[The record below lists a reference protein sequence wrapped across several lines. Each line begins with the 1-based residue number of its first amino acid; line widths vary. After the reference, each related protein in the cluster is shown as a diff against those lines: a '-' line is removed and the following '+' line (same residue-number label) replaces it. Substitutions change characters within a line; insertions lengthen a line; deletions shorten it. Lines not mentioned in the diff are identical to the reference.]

1 MNTEDRRAPG
11 VARINF
17 DGLVEVGGALGPS
30 FEAHALDVSE
40 EGMHL
45 RTAYLPEL
53 GQQVTCRFEAG
64 AGQSVVGSGEV
75 MWCRAADRGGEFG
88 VRFTEMD
95 AECVESLKR
104 VCGFGGGAGST
115 QPGGKVRL
123 YIEGLASPMRARVR
137 DARATAITVG
147 SDLGFLQVGKHL
159 ELEDTVSGSKRPA
172 SIDRVDVAVDP
183 ESHVPQLIVTLRYAD
198 VGAADPGRTEPPSE
212 ARPGRAAPPMF
223 DDPPSTMA
231 GMGGMGGMDEMPK
244 GMLAT
249 QAARIGPAFERL
261 GHRVKTT
268 IALLAKRGRTE
279 DDATPRRTTAPAP
292 GGGLHASGRRV
303 VRAETNDAADGGQ
316 PAARPPA
323 ASARRRAAI
332 AAAVMATA
340 VLGAVA
346 IKRMHHESPPVT
358 TASTNAPAAIDTG
371 APAAASPAMPATT
384 GPSGDTS
391 AAAAIAPPATAA
403 SQAAPATPAP
413 ATPPVVATPGDKAA
427 PTTAT
432 ATAEDGTSAAHR
444 THARPAPFANGPVHH
459 GNVLRLR
466 MDGPV
471 EVLEGA
477 QQPTGFT
484 VKLPGRRSLEAAAPL
499 AARDARIATIKV
511 NNEPSGAELTVVF
524 KDGVPNYRVSARGD
538 FLVVALAP
546 IGALETPVG
555 KRDERAAKGSKHT
568 SRMRDATPGTR
579 DATPER

>member
-17 DGLVEVGGALGPS
+17 DGLVEVGGVLGPS

-64 AGQSVVGSGEV
+64 GGDSVVGSGEV
-75 MWCRAADRGGEFG
+75 MWCRAAEKGGEFG

-95 AECVESLKR
+95 AGCVESLKR
-104 VCGFGGGAGST
+104 VCGLAGGAPT
-115 QPGGKVRL
+115 AQPGGKVRL
-123 YIEGLASPMRARVR
+123 YIEGLASPMRAKVR
-137 DARATAITVG
+137 DARPTAITVG

-159 ELEDTVSGSKRPA
+159 ELEDTVSGTKRPA

-198 VGAADPGRTEPPSE
+198 VGAADPGRTEPPSV
-212 ARPGRAAPPMF
+212 ARTGRAAPAMF
-223 DDPPSTMA
+223 DDAPVE
-231 GMGGMGGMDEMPK
+231 MGDMTDMDDMK
-244 GMLAT
+244 GVLAT
-249 QAARIGPAFERL
+249 QAARIGPALARL

-279 DDATPRRTTAPAP
+279 DGATPRRTTAPAP

-303 VRAETNDAADGGQ
+303 VRAEANGAADSSQ
-316 PAARPPA
+316 PGARPSA
-323 ASARRRAAI
+323 ASGRRRAAV
-332 AAAVMATA
+332 ATAVMATA

-346 IKRMHHESPPVT
+346 IKHMHHEPAAAAT
-358 TASTNAPAAIDTG
+358 TAPAGSDTG
-371 APAAASPAMPATT
+371 ASVAAAPATSASAA
-384 GPSGDTS
+384 PSTDTS
-391 AAAAIAPPATAA
+391 AVTALAPPATAPT
-403 SQAAPATPAP
+403 AATTATPAP
-413 ATPPVVATPGDKAA
+413 ATPPIAPAPADKAA
-427 PTTAT
+427 PAT
-432 ATAEDGTSAAHR
+432 VVADDATGAAHK
-444 THARPAPFANGPVHH
+444 THRRPAPFANGPVHH
-459 GNVLRLR
+459 GNILRLR

-499 AARDARIATIKV
+499 AARDSRIATIKV
-511 NNEPSGAELTVVF
+511 NNDPTGAELTVAF

-538 FLVVALAP
+538 SLVIALAP
-546 IGALETPVG
+546 IGALETTVG
-555 KRDERAAKGSKHT
+555 KRDPRDERAAKGSKHT
-568 SRMRDATPGTR
+568 SRMRDATP
-579 DATPER
+579 ER